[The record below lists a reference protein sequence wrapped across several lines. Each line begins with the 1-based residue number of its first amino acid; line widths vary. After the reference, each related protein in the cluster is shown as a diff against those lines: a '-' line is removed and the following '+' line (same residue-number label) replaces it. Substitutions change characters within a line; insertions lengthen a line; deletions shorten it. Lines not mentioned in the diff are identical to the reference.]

1 MLWVLIAAVP
11 IGILIGVVG
20 IGGLLLPA
28 LLGQVTGDQHLAAGT
43 SSWAFLFTGVVATV
57 GLLRDGRLERR
68 TAVPVG
74 CAAAP
79 GAALGAVVAGWLPG
93 DVLVLLLALV
103 CLGSGLQNLLGRGAR
118 GERHTLALPGLIAV
132 GFVVGFGSAVTG
144 TGGPVLLVPVLLAL
158 GMGVVE
164 TVALGLFVQIPIV
177 VFAVAGY
184 AAQGDVAWG
193 WGAAYGVVAA
203 GGVLVGMAI
212 GRRTPPDLLRRVAA
226 TVLVLTGVYLAVV
239 TLR

>member
-1 MLWVLIAAVP
+1 MIWILLGCVP

-28 LLGQVTGDQHLAAGT
+28 WFGQVTGDPHLAAGT

-57 GLLRDGRLERR
+57 GLLRDGRLDRR
-68 TAVPVG
+68 TAIPVG

-93 DVLVLLLALV
+93 TVMVLLLGLV
-103 CLGSGLQNLLGRGAR
+103 CLASGLQNLLARRPRGDR
-118 GERHTLALPGLIAV
+118 RTLPLPWLVTA

-144 TGGPVLLVPVLLAL
+144 TGGPVLLVPVLLTSGL
-158 GMGVVE
+158 GVVE

-193 WGAAYGVVAA
+193 WGAAFGVVAA
-203 GGVLVGMAI
+203 GGVLAGMAI

-226 TVLVLTGVYLAVV
+226 LVLVATGVYLAVV